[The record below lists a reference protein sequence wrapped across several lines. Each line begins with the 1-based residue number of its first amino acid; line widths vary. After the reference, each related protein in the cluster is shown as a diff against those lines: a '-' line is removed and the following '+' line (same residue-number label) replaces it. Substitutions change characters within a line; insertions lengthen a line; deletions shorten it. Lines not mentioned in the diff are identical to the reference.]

1 MKNDPRIRLIKN
13 KGNKKILYS
22 KSIAA
27 LNSNGEYILQLDQDD
42 IFIREDVFQSL
53 YYEARKNNLELVQMR
68 DFVKKEFFFH
78 KKTLVNLKGLHFIYP
93 KDTHYKG
100 QPELKDKLFSN
111 NNNYLLWGLLI
122 KADLYKNAIYHLWPI
137 IMNYKIIFN
146 EDYIITSMIAKLAKK
161 FKYINKFILIHLIHS
176 KSISS
181 GCGGNKEFYLTLFFY
196 IYYLYEYYIKENPQD
211 IKIII
216 NYIYTDMIGFP
227 KAIELFPEMF
237 NFIIKIILHSDYLLF
252 TEKEEFLN
260 KLNID
265 INKYKIF
272 STYEYM
278 MKKKEFNNIN
288 NFQKSLKAIK
298 NKINK
303 YKANLKRKK
312 CNISIIIY
320 CSEIIFLRETIYS
333 ILKQIKINKE
343 IIIVYDNNDM
353 DNLQYI
359 KKLVN
364 EFEDIK
370 LINNNKYKGLLYSYS
385 IGILNSKGE
394 YILSLQPGYTLTNK
408 NILYNILK
416 YGPFLHIFYFIKN
429 NCLSAFFTIFSNS
442 LKKRNNI
449 GIKIY
454 YSIIGP

>member
-1 MKNDPRIRLIKN
+1 
-13 KGNKKILYS
+13 
-22 KSIAA
+22 
-27 LNSNGEYILQLDQDD
+27 
-42 IFIREDVFQSL
+42 
-53 YYEARKNNLELVQMR
+53 
-68 DFVKKEFFFH
+68 
-78 KKTLVNLKGLHFIYP
+78 
-93 KDTHYKG
+93 
-100 QPELKDKLFSN
+100 
-111 NNNYLLWGLLI
+111 
-122 KADLYKNAIYHLWPI
+122 
-137 IMNYKIIFN
+137 
-146 EDYIITSMIAKLAKK
+146 
-161 FKYINKFILIHLIHS
+161 
-176 KSISS
+176 
-181 GCGGNKEFYLTLFFY
+181 
-196 IYYLYEYYIKENPQD
+196 
-211 IKIII
+211 
-216 NYIYTDMIGFP
+216 
-227 KAIELFPEMF
+227 MF

-320 CSEIIFLRETIYS
+320 CSEIKFLRETIYS

-408 NILYNILK
+408 NILYNIYMLAK
-416 YGPFLHIFYFIKN
+416 TYNLDILEFNLLINNHEEIKN
-429 NCLSAFFTIFSNS
+429 NSLRLYKCLHFESSKDFNIIKANKKYKDIDQEKEILFNKLIKTKIYRKIINNYKLNQYNITIFNYYEDILIFLLNKYKLKFRHTDEYGIIQNKNNIKFLKLTNISNNKNQIINDSIFYINFIFDNSKNTFLDKKYALQEFINLLSVIYNKFILITNNSIKLLEKFINCNFINKEDKIELIFLYNS
-442 LKKRNNI
+442 LIN
-449 GIKIY
+449 
-454 YSIIGP
+454 